1 MVQVFSRWIRWW
13 PGDNRWLWLGVAVA
27 EKSWL
32 AYSLR
37 WFSLSERLFPILL
50 LRQHNGWLLS
60 DVFNCFYLSQYSAQR
75 SVFSTGKFFAEVAS
89 VEFLMSSELC
99 LCSLLKRVVIELAGI
114 SLSIATALSHNSIT
128 ANCLTFCHHQLSPCD
143 TGAKTKLSH
152 NTDASS

>member
-1 MVQVFSRWIRWW
+1 MACLFSPVI
-13 PGDNRWLWLGVAVA
+13 
-27 EKSWL
+27 
-32 AYSLR
+32 
-37 WFSLSERLFPILL
+37 LSERAPLSNPFTAPTQRMIAQRCVQLL
-50 LRQHNGWLLS
+50 LLIAVL
-60 DVFNCFYLSQYSAQR
+60 
-75 SVFSTGKFFAEVAS
+75 STGISIQHWKVLAEVAS

-114 SLSIATALSHNSIT
+114 SLSIAAALSHNSIILSHNSIT

>member
-1 MVQVFSRWIRWW
+1 MACLFSPVI
-13 PGDNRWLWLGVAVA
+13 
-27 EKSWL
+27 
-32 AYSLR
+32 
-37 WFSLSERLFPILL
+37 LSERAPLSNPFTAPTQRMIAQRCVQLL
-50 LRQHNGWLLS
+50 LLIAVL
-60 DVFNCFYLSQYSAQR
+60 
-75 SVFSTGKFFAEVAS
+75 STGISIQHWKVLAEVAS

-114 SLSIATALSHNSIT
+114 SLSIAATLSHNSIT

>member
-1 MVQVFSRWIRWW
+1 MIVGERAPLSNPFTAPTQRMIAQRCVQ
-13 PGDNRWLWLGVAVA
+13 
-27 EKSWL
+27 
-32 AYSLR
+32 
-37 WFSLSERLFPILL
+37 LL
-50 LRQHNGWLLS
+50 LLIAVL
-60 DVFNCFYLSQYSAQR
+60 
-75 SVFSTGKFFAEVAS
+75 STGISIQHWKVLAEVAS

-114 SLSIATALSHNSIT
+114 SLSIAAALSHNSIT

>member
-1 MVQVFSRWIRWW
+1 MACLFSPVI
-13 PGDNRWLWLGVAVA
+13 
-27 EKSWL
+27 
-32 AYSLR
+32 
-37 WFSLSERLFPILL
+37 LSERAPLSNPFTAPTQRMIAQRCVQLL
-50 LRQHNGWLLS
+50 LLIAVL
-60 DVFNCFYLSQYSAQR
+60 
-75 SVFSTGKFFAEVAS
+75 STGISIQHWKVLAEVAS

-128 ANCLTFCHHQLSPCD
+128 ANCRTFCHHQLSPCD